1 VKGKHVKAD
10 TLKADLRK
18 AGGAGLLDTGGYH
31 VEQVDGD
38 IARPYLHQNPTAVV
52 GHDDASSI

>member
-1 VKGKHVKAD
+1 VKAD

-31 VEQVDGD
+31 VEQVDATSLGL
-38 IARPYLHQNPTAVV
+38 I
-52 GHDDASSI
+52 SIRIPLLLWGMTMPVRSQLSP